1 MLPLVDAGGAWRSPK
16 GGLTL
21 SRALSLPHESK
32 STMPSQ
38 LSTAASILSRGV
50 FDGLTSFEE
59 LEQRV
64 SRLGEENTKV
74 LGDAFE
80 IFVEAFL
87 ATQPKFMAEEVW
99 LVGQVPLAVRQEMN
113 LPNDTKGIDGI
124 FRTRTGALVPY
135 QVKFRS
141 KRAYLTYTE
150 VAPFLGLTERA
161 KDRIIFTNSNEIAVD
176 AKNRDAMRSV
186 RGGDF
191 DDLTPDDFRAI
202 ECWLKEKP
210 FALPKPQPR
219 DYQIEALDA
228 ICGTLETHDRAT
240 AVMACG
246 TGKTLLALWVTERL
260 KPKTVLVL
268 VPSLT
273 LLQQTLDEWSRN
285 NSWGRS
291 FSYLCV
297 CSDPSVAQGNSND
310 SIELHAMD
318 VEFSVDTD
326 PSQVRKFLERDTHDV
341 KVVFSTY
348 QSCNVV
354 IEGCYGLHPFDIAIF
369 DEAHK
374 TTGPKDGLFAR
385 CLSDA
390 NINVSKRLFLT
401 ATPRHYDIRHRDK
414 EGDFKVVSMD
424 DQAVY
429 GPRAYT
435 LTFGA
440 AAKRGIICDYKVII
454 SVVDGQEISQFAL
467 NNGITVVDGDL
478 IGAKWVANQ
487 IAIERAVQETG
498 AVRVITFHSRVSS
511 AAAFSSDSTR
521 GVKQFLPDF
530 DTFHVSGSQK
540 SSERKQ
546 LIKAFRDAPKAIVTN
561 ARCLTEGIDI
571 PAVDMVAFI
580 DPRQSRVDIAQA
592 TGRAMRKIRG
602 SDKTTGYVVIPLF
615 VDRGSN
621 QTIEEALN
629 SSNFSEINSVLNAM
643 KEQDDDLT
651 NIIKEMN
658 EAKGRGDLLK
668 SEEINKKIDVIG
680 PEINLSILRQNIFVQ
695 IAESLGSTWDQ
706 WFGRLSRFRT
716 IEGHCKVPQH
726 FQEGGYNL
734 GQWVSSQRARNH
746 ELTRDRIDRLNSL
759 DFIWDTR
766 TRRWEDLFQLLLLF
780 REREGHCRVPD
791 FHVEDNCNL
800 GTWVLTQRANEN
812 KLSSH
817 RKSRLN
823 SINFVWDAKDAQWE
837 SAFKL
842 LEQFQ
847 SREGHCLVPQKQCED
862 GFMLGAWVNNQRNA
876 QKNKSENLSKERVH
890 RLNSIGFI
898 WTPLIDQW
906 EKGFEYLVQF
916 HTRNGH
922 CVVAAKHVEGAFNLG
937 NWVHHQRALKQSL
950 MQDKIE
956 QLNSLGFI
964 WDPIQLRWEEG
975 FSLLLQFSRREGHCR
990 VEREHLEK
998 GYKLGNWVARQ
1009 RNKKNKLTV
1018 EDIARLNSLGFIWD
1032 SLNYQ
1037 WEEGFNRLLQY
1048 KEREGHCLVPA
1059 LHIENCYQ
1067 LGQWV
1072 GSQRRRKTVIEKS
1085 RVERLNSIG
1094 FIWDPNADQWE
1105 IGFRSL
1111 MGFYAREGHCLV
1123 PKKHTEDGYALGGWV
1138 GNQRY
1143 NKRISKKTLTSDRI
1157 ERLNAIGFTWHSRDL
1172 Y

>member
-1 MLPLVDAGGAWRSPK
+1 
-16 GGLTL
+16 
-21 SRALSLPHESK
+21 
-32 STMPSQ
+32 MPSQ

-297 CSDPSVAQGNSND
+297 CSDPSVAHGNSND

-326 PSQVRKFLERDTHDV
+326 PIQVRRFLERDTHHV

-348 QSCNVV
+348 QSSNVV
-354 IEGCYGLHPFDIAIF
+354 IEGCNGLPSFDIAIF

-374 TTGPKDGLFAR
+374 TTGPKDGLFSR

-390 NINVSKRLFLT
+390 NIKISKRLFLT
-401 ATPRHYDIRHRDK
+401 ATPRHYDIRHRNE
-414 EGDFKVVSMD
+414 EGEFKVVSMD
-424 DQAVY
+424 DVSLY

-435 LTFGA
+435 LTFGQA
-440 AAKRGIICDYKVII
+440 ANQGIICNYKVVI
-454 SVVDGQEISQFAL
+454 SLVDGRDLSKYAL
-467 NNGITVVDGDL
+467 ENGITIVEGDL

-487 IAIERAVQETG
+487 IAIERAIQRTG
-498 AVRVITFHSRVSS
+498 AVRAITFHNRVSS
-511 AAAFSSDSTR
+511 AVDFASDTNR
-521 GVKQFLPDF
+521 GIIQFLPEF
-530 DTFHVSGSQK
+530 KTFHVSGSQK

-546 LIKAFRDAPKAIVTN
+546 IIKSFREAKKAIISN

-592 TGRAMRKIRG
+592 TGRA
-602 SDKTTGYVVIPLF
+602 
-615 VDRGSN
+615 N
-621 QTIEEALN
+621 Q
-629 SSNFSEINSVLNAM
+629 
-643 KEQDDDLT
+643 
-651 NIIKEMN
+651 
-658 EAKGRGDLLK
+658 
-668 SEEINKKIDVIG
+668 
-680 PEINLSILRQNIFVQ
+680 
-695 IAESLGSTWDQ
+695 
-706 WFGRLSRFRT
+706 LSR
-716 IEGHCKVPQH
+716 I
-726 FQEGGYNL
+726 L
-734 GQWVSSQRARNH
+734 
-746 ELTRDRIDRLNSL
+746 
-759 DFIWDTR
+759 
-766 TRRWEDLFQLLLLF
+766 
-780 REREGHCRVPD
+780 
-791 FHVEDNCNL
+791 
-800 GTWVLTQRANEN
+800 
-812 KLSSH
+812 
-817 RKSRLN
+817 
-823 SINFVWDAKDAQWE
+823 
-837 SAFKL
+837 
-842 LEQFQ
+842 
-847 SREGHCLVPQKQCED
+847 
-862 GFMLGAWVNNQRNA
+862 
-876 QKNKSENLSKERVH
+876 
-890 RLNSIGFI
+890 
-898 WTPLIDQW
+898 
-906 EKGFEYLVQF
+906 
-916 HTRNGH
+916 
-922 CVVAAKHVEGAFNLG
+922 
-937 NWVHHQRALKQSL
+937 
-950 MQDKIE
+950 
-956 QLNSLGFI
+956 
-964 WDPIQLRWEEG
+964 
-975 FSLLLQFSRREGHCR
+975 
-990 VEREHLEK
+990 
-998 GYKLGNWVARQ
+998 
-1009 RNKKNKLTV
+1009 
-1018 EDIARLNSLGFIWD
+1018 
-1032 SLNYQ
+1032 
-1037 WEEGFNRLLQY
+1037 
-1048 KEREGHCLVPA
+1048 
-1059 LHIENCYQ
+1059 
-1067 LGQWV
+1067 
-1072 GSQRRRKTVIEKS
+1072 
-1085 RVERLNSIG
+1085 
-1094 FIWDPNADQWE
+1094 
-1105 IGFRSL
+1105 
-1111 MGFYAREGHCLV
+1111 
-1123 PKKHTEDGYALGGWV
+1123 
-1138 GNQRY
+1138 
-1143 NKRISKKTLTSDRI
+1143 
-1157 ERLNAIGFTWHSRDL
+1157 
-1172 Y
+1172 